1 MQTNITIQRPTV
13 KRGSQGAVVQD
24 LQYLL
29 NQRGPIQ
36 LQIDGVFGPQTE
48 FAVKVMQYRLFLAED
63 GIVGPKTWK
72 ALDAGY
78 PVDMPILRRGS
89 RNEYVERLQRVFSG
103 FDNLIDSR
111 YHAGPV
117 DGIFGPK
124 TEAAVKV
131 FQGEY
136 QLVVDGVVGSQTW
149 MALYSL
155 SSQVSHATL

>member
-1 MQTNITIQRPTV
+1 MQTNINIQRPTV
-13 KRGSQGAVVQD
+13 QRGSQGAVIKD
-24 LQYLL
+24 LQHLL

-36 LQIDGVFGPQTE
+36 LQVDGIFGPQTE

-72 ALDAGY
+72 SLDAGY
-78 PVDMPILRRGS
+78 PVDMPVLRSGS
-89 RNEYVERLQRVFSG
+89 RNEHVERLQRVFSG
-103 FDNLIDSR
+103 FDNLIYPL
-111 YHAGPV
+111 YHAGPI

-136 QLVVDGVVGSQTW
+136 RLVVDGIVGPQTW
-149 MALYSL
+149 MALYTL